1 MSVTVSPKFQIV
13 IPKKI
18 RDEYN
23 IKPGQKWEFV
33 PISDGLT
40 LVPVLDLQGVQK
52 LFKGKNLRNDF
63 SREDEW
69 TDEHRS

>member
-1 MSVTVSPKFQIV
+1 MAVTVSPKFQIV

-18 RDEYN
+18 RDEFK

-33 PISDGLT
+33 QIGDGLR

-52 LFKGKNLRNDF
+52 LFKGKNLKNDF
-63 SREDEW
+63 SRVDEW
-69 TDEHRS
+69 ADEHRR